1 VHDFLA
7 IAVSVKNGMTA
18 WLKRASLF
26 FKSLRNYKCAWKQ
39 PVSASPVEAMASRR
53 DRWELKMQ
61 AFNVDVGDRIL
72 ALVKAI
78 LKQNAIAAEVKPES
92 RLVDIG
98 LTSMDMVNLMLSVE
112 AEFDFTIPQDQ
123 ITPENFQSVKTLEAM
138 IAGQLQPQAA

>member
-1 VHDFLA
+1 MRTL
-7 IAVSVKNGMTA
+7 TA
-18 WLKRASLF
+18 GFGVANRRDAH
-26 FKSLRNYKCAWKQ
+26 
-39 PVSASPVEAMASRR
+39 RR

-61 AFNVDVGDRIL
+61 AALNAQAVNAQTLNANVGDRIL
-72 ALVKAI
+72 ALVRAI
-78 LKQNAIAAEVKPES
+78 LEQNAIAAEVQPNS

-138 IAGQLQPQAA
+138 IAGQLQPEAAA